1 MKKKEPESEPTL
13 DQMTLRDLMAM
24 FAMVGAVSSG
34 NARVNLGHA
43 ERAEFAYNQAD
54 AMIEERKPK
63 MKSEDQTPIRKGMDA
78 PGMY

>member
-1 MKKKEPESEPTL
+1 MKKKEPEPTL

-24 FAMVGAVSSG
+24 FALMGLTMMSPEGA
-34 NARVNLGHA
+34 AKA
-43 ERAEFAYNQAD
+43 AYLLAD

-63 MKSEDQTPIRKGMDA
+63 MKSKDKTPIRKGMDA